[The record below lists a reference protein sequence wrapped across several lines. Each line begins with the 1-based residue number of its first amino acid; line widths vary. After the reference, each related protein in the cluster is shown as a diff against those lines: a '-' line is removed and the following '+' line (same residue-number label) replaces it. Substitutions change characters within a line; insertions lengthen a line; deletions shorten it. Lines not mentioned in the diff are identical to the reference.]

1 MSRLD
6 IETIATF
13 LLAASFRGN
22 EVPRHGTRKTV
33 GLAYDVRKRTVRARG
48 AREVVPAVDVASCAG
63 ILVNSRT
70 EKTVRVRAGFTDA
83 RDSVGVEAF
92 SGAGCKTCSS
102 VVEEAGLA
110 GCTGHCVVAY
120 FAVSHAVLA
129 LPCVVVVEGRTG
141 AEAVHRVGLSTAYY
155 LEVRGRARNTVL
167 VERP

>member
-1 MSRLD
+1 MSGLDTNSVSALLYTSALRSD
-6 IETIATF
+6 IE
-13 LLAASFRGN
+13 AS
-22 EVPRHGTRKTV
+22 HGASNTV
-33 GLAYDVRKRTVRARG
+33 CISYDVRKRTVCARG

-92 SGAGCKTCSS
+92 SGTGCKTCTS

-110 GCTGHCVVAY
+110 GCAGHCVVAH
-120 FAVSHAVLA
+120 FAMSHAVLA
-129 LPCVVVVEGRTG
+129 LPCVVVVEERTG
-141 AEAVHRVGLSTAYY
+141 VETVHWVGLAAAHY

-167 VERP
+167 VEWP

>member
-1 MSRLD
+1 M
-6 IETIATF
+6 
-13 LLAASFRGN
+13 
-22 EVPRHGTRKTV
+22 
-33 GLAYDVRKRTVRARG
+33 
-48 AREVVPAVDVASCAG
+48 
-63 ILVNSRT
+63 
-70 EKTVRVRAGFTDA
+70 
-83 RDSVGVEAF
+83 
-92 SGAGCKTCSS
+92 
-102 VVEEAGLA
+102 VEEAGLA